1 MSTKD
6 SGNNIIQMISK
17 HDQSPPC
24 FESSLLCSFCLLYL
38 PRSEHPQVP
47 ISIFK
52 GVLGPSEAC
61 YTHLASSTSDN
72 SQNSFVWINSNTLVK
87 VYNAN
92 LSTELHKLNRCQPHQ
107 WPGICQDRV
116 LHWKVKSQ
124 QNRLFLSRTSSSTT
138 RQNIVYSFVPSV
150 SQICGR
156 NIFTESRINQLPN
169 LEVSSSL
176 EDF

>member
-6 SGNNIIQMISK
+6 SGNNIIQMISNY
-17 HDQSPPC
+17 DQSPPC
-24 FESSLLCSFCLLYL
+24 FALSVCYL
-38 PRSEHPQVP
+38 SQGLNIHKYQSQVP

-52 GVLGPSEAC
+52 GVLGPSEAR
-61 YTHLASSTSDN
+61 YTHLSSSTSDN
-72 SQNSFVWINSNTLVK
+72 SQNTFVWIDLNTLVK

-92 LSTELHKLNRCQPHQ
+92 PSTELHTLNRCQPHQ

-124 QNRLFLSRTSSSTT
+124 QDRLFLSRTSSSTT

-156 NIFTESRINQLPN
+156 NIFMESRLNQLPKSRSF
-169 LEVSSSL
+169 LKL
-176 EDF
+176 GGL